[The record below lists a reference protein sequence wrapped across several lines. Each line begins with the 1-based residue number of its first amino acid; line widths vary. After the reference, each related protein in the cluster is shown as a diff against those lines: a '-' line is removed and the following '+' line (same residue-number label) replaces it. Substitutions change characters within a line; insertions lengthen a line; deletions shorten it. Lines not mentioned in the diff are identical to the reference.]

1 MVGADASGRVSAAR
15 VISGPG
21 HGLNEA
27 PLEAIRRA
35 RFKPAT
41 KGGKPVST
49 ELTYGY
55 TFAIN

>member
-1 MVGADASGRVSAAR
+1 M
-15 VISGPG
+15 